1 MKILN
6 TLFLICVAV
15 SGIAQ
20 SLSSIAPNTGA
31 TGTTVSVTI
40 TGVGTNFNPNALSG
54 SLNKGLSTVLL
65 SNIEVLGA
73 TTFVADVAIPP
84 NADTGLYT
92 LRVRLGNRVLALQN
106 AFTVSRGSGNGS
118 GIQSVSPQ
126 AGSQGQTL
134 LLTLTGNNTL
144 FTQSE
149 NISCSLA
156 SLAGIPIVSLTAFAQ
171 SDTELLCLINIPA
184 DATLGQYSVV
194 VTTSN
199 QGILTLPNAF
209 TINGEAILTGVSP
222 IESDQGNTLF
232 LSINGQNTRF
242 ESGEFYQ
249 VTLTQGIS
257 IPILATISVVVSPNQ
272 LFATI
277 SIPVD
282 ATPGLYDVSVL
293 SLTGGIL
300 TLPAAFTI
308 NQVGGN
314 TDVQLSSIHPTYGHP
329 QQEMEMIGT
338 FRGIQLNNSST
349 ITMSI
354 GNMVESVNASQISIQ
369 NDSQVRATFL
379 IPPTFTPG
387 SYDVSAFVDN
397 QYYTF
402 IGAGFLIT
410 AVGIPQ
416 LQPAIPIS
424 VYPVPA
430 ATSFTVQTKSTITK
444 LVFTDLLGK
453 EVSVLVPEHNS
464 AVVTSQ
470 IPDAVKQYTPYLL
483 HIITEDGTGVCKFLR
498 D

>member
-6 TLFLICVAV
+6 ALFLILVSI

-20 SLSSIAPNTGA
+20 SLSSIVPNTGA

-40 TGVGTNFNPNALSG
+40 AGVGTNFNPNALSG
-54 SLNKGLSTVLL
+54 SLNKGLSAVLL
-65 SNIEVLGA
+65 SNIQVLGA
-73 TTFVADVAIPP
+73 TSFVADVAIPP
-84 NADTGLYT
+84 NADTGSYT
-92 LRVRLGNRVLALQN
+92 LRVRSGNRVLALQN

-118 GIQSVSPQ
+118 GIQSISPQ

-149 NISCSLA
+149 NLSCSLA
-156 SLAGIPIVSLTAFAQ
+156 SLNGIPIASLTAFAQ

-184 DATLGQYSVV
+184 DATIGQYSVV

-209 TINGEAILTGVSP
+209 TINGEAIIVRVSP
-222 IESDQGNTLF
+222 TQANQGNTVF
-232 LSINGQNTRF
+232 LNIVGQNTRF
-242 ESGEFYQ
+242 EWGQFYQ

-257 IPILATISVVVSPNQ
+257 NPILATLTVVGAPDEM
-272 LFATI
+272 FATI
-277 SIPVD
+277 SIPED

-293 SLTGGIL
+293 SLTSGIL

-338 FRGIQLNNSST
+338 FRGIQLNNSSS

-387 SYDVSAFVDN
+387 SYDVSAFVDY

-410 AVGIPQ
+410 TVGLPQ
-416 LQPAIPIS
+416 LQRAIPIA

-430 ATSFTVQTKSTITK
+430 ATSFTVQTKSAIAK
-444 LVFTDLLGK
+444 MVFTDLLGK
-453 EVSVLVPEHNS
+453 EVSVLIPEHNS
-464 AVVTSQ
+464 GIVTSQ
-470 IPDAVKQYTPYLL
+470 IPDAVKQHTPYLL
-483 HIITEDGTGVCKFLR
+483 RITTADGSGICKFLR